1 MANKNNQEL
10 AVVKGA
16 IPKSLKLQFKV
27 LCVQKE
33 LQMSAVLEDLIR
45 QWIQAGA
52 PIPEFYDDLLNEESE
67 DIKGYISK
75 SLKLRFKILCT
86 HKRLKIRFVLYA
98 LIQEWVDTVLRQCGC
113 KT

>member
-1 MANKNNQEL
+1 MNNKNNKEL
-10 AVVKGA
+10 SVVKGA
-16 IPKSLKLQFKV
+16 IPKTLKLQFKV

-33 LQMSAVLEDLIR
+33 LQMSTVLEDLIR

-52 PIPEFYDDLLNEESE
+52 PVPEFYDDLLDEESE
-67 DIKGYISK
+67 DVKGYIPK

-98 LIQEWVDTVLRQCGC
+98 LIQEWVETVLQQSRCRI
-113 KT
+113 